1 MSSLPGV
8 AAPDALFAGLV
19 DDAAMFPPGNAPVAE
34 AVAAHLEHRQAW
46 YADLIGPL
54 VVPDQALRQAQGAWG
69 EAMRAE
75 PVEAQQPLA
84 VSVINTGG
92 AGGLL
97 ALARRDLPGVRVAA
111 VESAL
116 RDLDDLAGNAARVAS
131 AAGELTEDIAVF
143 VEIPYAPGWERAVAE
158 VEAAGLLGKI
168 RTGSPDDSGT
178 PPYEQLAEQLSVL
191 VEADLP
197 FKATA
202 GLHHARSTPGSDPQ
216 RPVQHGFL
224 NLLAAVEALVEG
236 ASVADAADALRHV
249 DPAAI
254 AAWSDG
260 TVARVRRRFRS
271 FGCCGVLDPVG
282 DLVALGLVEQPT

>member
-1 MSSLPGV
+1 V

-19 DDAAMFPPGNAPVAE
+19 DDAAMFPPGNAPVAD
-34 AVAAHLEHRQAW
+34 AVRAHLEHRQAW
-46 YADLIGPL
+46 YSGVIGPL
-54 VVPDQALRQAQGAWG
+54 VVPDQALRQAQGASADTEG
-69 EAMRAE
+69 ALE
-75 PVEAQQPLA
+75 

-97 ALARRDLPGVRVAA
+97 SLARRDLPGVRVVA

-131 AAGELTEDIAVF
+131 AAGELDEEIAVF

-168 RTGSPDDSGT
+168 RTGSPDNTGT
-178 PPYEQLAEQLSVL
+178 PSFAQLAEQLHVL
-191 VEADLP
+191 VEADLA

-202 GLHHARSTPGSDPQ
+202 GLHHAQPTPGSDPD
-216 RPVQHGFL
+216 RPTQHGFL

-236 ASVADAADALRHV
+236 ASVADAADALRHT
-249 DPAAI
+249 DPMAI
-254 AAWSDG
+254 GAWSDA

-271 FGCCGVLDPVG
+271 FGCCGVLDPVR
-282 DLVALGLVEQPT
+282 DLVAVGLVAEPA

>member
-1 MSSLPGV
+1 V

-34 AVAAHLEHRQAW
+34 AVAAHREHRQAW
-46 YADLIGPL
+46 YAALIGPL
-54 VVPDQALRQAQGAWG
+54 VVPDQALRQVQGASADTDG
-69 EAMRAE
+69 T
-75 PVEAQQPLA
+75 VE

-97 ALARRDLPGVRVAA
+97 GLARRAMPGVRVVA

-116 RDLDDLAGNAARVAS
+116 RDLEDLAGNAARVAS
-131 AAGELTEDIAVF
+131 AAGELDEDVAVF

-178 PPYEQLAEQLSVL
+178 PSYAQLAEQLHVL
-191 VEADLP
+191 VEADLA

-202 GLHHARSTPGSDPQ
+202 GLHHAQPTPGTDPD
-216 RPVQHGFL
+216 RPTQHGFL

-236 ASVADAADALRHV
+236 ATVPEASDLLRNA

-254 AAWSDG
+254 GVWSEA

-271 FGCCGVLDPVG
+271 FGCCGVLDPVR
-282 DLVALGLVEQPT
+282 DLVALGLVEEPA